1 MIMSHAEVDQLQPD
15 ALSLLEM
22 YRKGEHSAL
31 LAEVDQRSR
40 SGPLSPDVL
49 GLAAAGLVALE
60 RYEEAATAAREAAG
74 RAPRKAWLHHILS
87 RAELGRGERTRALEA
102 AEAACRLLPGHP
114 DYLVTLAACRR
125 ESGDAAAAVA
135 TARQALAAAP
145 THPGALNQL
154 GLALAASGDEAGA
167 LQQFALAREAA
178 PQEPEAYLNAA
189 ALHTKAG
196 RVHEARRVLKDALR
210 QIPDLLEAEE
220 QLADTIGTSG
230 LVHRALRH
238 LIHLSRLTMTGWA
251 IVTFLYYLFFRL
263 LEFLWKH
270 FPVMLPVSR
279 VLLLVAAAWLLGG
292 ALCGR
297 LLRLAL
303 RRG

>member
-1 MIMSHAEVDQLQPD
+1 MVMSRAEVDQLQPD
-15 ALSLLEM
+15 VLPLLET

-49 GLAAAGLVALE
+49 GLAAASLAALE
-60 RYEEAATAAREAAG
+60 RYEEAATAAREAVA

-87 RAELGRGERTRALEA
+87 RAELGRGDRARATES
-102 AEAACRLLPGHP
+102 AEAACRLLPGHA

-125 ESGDAAAAVA
+125 ESGDPAAAAA
-135 TARQALAAAP
+135 TARQALAGAP
-145 THPGALNQL
+145 NHPGALNQL

-167 LQQFALAREAA
+167 LEQFTLAWEAA
-178 PQEPEAYLNAA
+178 PQDPEAYLNAA
-189 ALHTKAG
+189 ALHRQAG
-196 RVHEARRVLKDALR
+196 RVPEARRVLRDALR
-210 QIPDLLEAEE
+210 QVPDLLEAEE
-220 QLADTIGTSG
+220 QLADTVTSSA
-230 LVHRALRH
+230 LVHTALRH

-251 IVTFLYYLFFRL
+251 IVAFLYYLFFRL
-263 LEFLWKH
+263 LEFLWKY
-270 FPVMLPVSR
+270 FPVLLPVGR
-279 VLLLVAAAWLLGG
+279 VLLIVAAAWLLGG

-297 LLRLAL
+297 LIRLAL

>member
-1 MIMSHAEVDQLQPD
+1 MVMSRAEVDQLQPD
-15 ALSLLEM
+15 ALSLLEI

-49 GLAAAGLVALE
+49 GLAAASLVALE

-74 RAPRKAWLHHILS
+74 RAPLKAWLHHVLS
-87 RAELGRGERTRALEA
+87 RAELGRGDRAGALEA

-125 ESGDAAAAVA
+125 EGGDPAAAAA

-145 THPGALNQL
+145 AHPGALNQL
-154 GLALAASGDEAGA
+154 GLALVASGDETGA
-167 LQQFALAREAA
+167 LEQFALAREAA

-189 ALHTKAG
+189 ALHRRAG
-196 RVHEARRVLKDALR
+196 RVPEARRLLRDALR

-220 QLADTIGTSG
+220 QLAETIGTSP

-251 IVTFLYYLFFRL
+251 IVAFLYYLFFRL
-263 LEFLWKH
+263 LEFLWKY
-270 FPVMLPVSR
+270 FPVLLPISR
-279 VLLLVAAAWLLGG
+279 VLLLITAAWLLGG

-297 LLRLAL
+297 LLRLTL